1 MTGAERRAKLLA
13 WYGVTQAE
21 LDSMPPWQQEMII
34 GREVIMDTAELDA
47 AVASLRSVGGVYD
60 YVAAA
65 VEHDNRA
72 SVEETEGL
80 K

>member
-34 GREVIMDTAELDA
+34 GREVIMDTAELNA
-47 AVASLRSVGGVYD
+47 AVASLRSVGGVYE
-60 YVAAA
+60 YVADC
-65 VEHDNRA
+65 VEKDNRVV
-72 SVEETEGL
+72 SEGAAHE
-80 K
+80 